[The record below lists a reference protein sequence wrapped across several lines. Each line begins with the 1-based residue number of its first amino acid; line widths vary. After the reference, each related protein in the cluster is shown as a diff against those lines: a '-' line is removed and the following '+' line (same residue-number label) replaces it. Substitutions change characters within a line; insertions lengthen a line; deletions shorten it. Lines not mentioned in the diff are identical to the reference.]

1 MPFPVGIGIVTY
13 NRRAILSET
22 IDRVRA
28 FTRQPNAAL
37 VVADDGSS
45 DGTPA
50 MLRDKQ
56 VPVITGVNMGIAW
69 NKNRALFLLSQML
82 GCETVILLEDDTKP
96 DRPAWEA
103 AWIRAAGRWGH
114 INLAGDW
121 MSEYFLSGAGTPEDP
136 VLSNMVTAQCSAY
149 SWTALNFGGYFDPRY
164 KGYGHEHVDHTR
176 RLVRVGYGGTDQIID
191 GEEQVRYFLLKGDV
205 NVVDCRSH
213 FDQAQVDYNYQVAC
227 QSMGEQHHRV
237 PWRDD
242 AQLRQFRSET
252 ESAMSEGPERFR
264 LTPAE
269 YGTGATRTARRGWF
283 GRLFG
288 RA

>member
-1 MPFPVGIGIVTY
+1 MSFSLGIGIVTY
-13 NRRAILSET
+13 NRRQILSDT
-22 IDRVRA
+22 LDRVKA
-28 FTRQPNAAL
+28 YTRQPNTAL

-56 VPVITGVNMGIAW
+56 VPVISGVNMGIAW
-69 NKNRALFLLSQML
+69 NKNRALFLLSHML
-82 GCETVILLEDDTKP
+82 GCEAVILLEDDTQP
-96 DRPAWEA
+96 NTAGWEA
-103 AWIRAAGRWGH
+103 AWIRSVRQWGH

-121 MSEYFLSGAGTPEDP
+121 MSEYFLTGAGTPEDP
-136 VLSNMVTAQCSAY
+136 VRSNMVTAQCSAY
-149 SWTALNFGGYFDPRY
+149 SWSALTFGGYFDTRY

-176 RLVRVGYGGTDQIID
+176 RLVRVGYGGTERSVD
-191 GEEQVRYFLLKGDV
+191 GQEQVRYFLLKGALDV
-205 NVVDCRSH
+205 VACRSH
-213 FDQAQVDYNYQVAC
+213 FDQAQVDHNFQVAC

-242 AQLRQFRSET
+242 IQLRQFRSET
-252 ESAMSEGPERFR
+252 DSAMTNGTERFR

-269 YGTGATRTARRGWF
+269 YETAAIAPKQRGLF

-288 RA
+288 RP